1 MNQGRWLRF
10 GILGASI
17 ALVAVI
23 YFLPKGAGVGNSA
36 KPQAEPVSAK
46 GVFSE
51 EAFQKKAKTVLAWN
65 LSTKADSL
73 EKLLTKTIN
82 DTLVLDSLVALW
94 DAASSPGM
102 AAGFSQRRAEQT
114 GREKDWTN
122 AAYRYFDAFKNAADS
137 VELAWFV
144 SKSMNA
150 YQKVLDIN
158 PKNLDAKVD
167 LGILY
172 AEASP
177 QPMKGITLLREVVT
191 EDPLHENAQ
200 ANLGFLSMKSGQFDK
215 AIERFSQVLKINS
228 ARLDMHV
235 YLGEA
240 YLQKGDKE
248 NAIRNFEIFKNLSN
262 DPEMNLQIDSY
273 IKEIRSKE

>member
-1 MNQGRWLRF
+1 MDQGRWLRF

-36 KPQAEPVSAK
+36 KPQQEPVS
-46 GVFSE
+46 GQGGFSE
-51 EAFQKKAKTVLAWN
+51 EAFEKKAKTQLPWN
-65 LSTKADSL
+65 LSSKADSL
-73 EKLLTKTIN
+73 EKLLTKAAT
-82 DTLVLDSLVALW
+82 DTVNLDSLVALW
-94 DAASSPGM
+94 DQVPSPGM
-102 AAGFSQRRAEQT
+102 AARFSQLKADLT
-114 GREKDWTN
+114 GREKDWVN
-122 AAYRYFDAFKNAADS
+122 ASYRYFDAFKSATDS
-137 VELAWFV
+137 AESAWFV
-144 SKSMNA
+144 SKAINA
-150 YQKVLDIN
+150 YQKVLEIN
-158 PKNLDAKVD
+158 PQNLDAKTD

-191 EDPLHENAQ
+191 ENPLHENAQ

-215 AIERFSQVLKINS
+215 AIERFNQVLKINS

-262 DPEMNLQIDSY
+262 DPEMNQQIDSY
-273 IKEIRSKE
+273 IKEIRSQQ